1 MSTLYEICSQ
11 KNCIEH
17 TPLTQFGKK
26 YYRTC
31 DGTIFC
37 EECLKIY
44 KEDVVNTI
52 VSAILNV
59 KDHIDIPTI
68 HENLNRV
75 MLSASNRIRTHFKY
89 KMGNHF
95 PNSAVLTI
103 TSYSE
108 QTTNEDNDKLN
119 DYGCTIIDFGTMRFG
134 TDLYTRDNKFS
145 LTNLVTAYIDQ
156 YMDMNLTL
164 IPDNEVQM
172 LMDAAASGDFN
183 SGDCNGQLDAT
194 CVICGATCSSEYYII
209 NNVIYC
215 LDCMYEYV
223 VKSAVMQNLS
233 EQVGIAVENPP
244 CDSNV
249 FNIYNTKD
257 WKRTVIG
264 KYILTMKSLGFDPGI
279 CHFTTNLSCN

>member
-37 EECLKIY
+37 AECLKIY

-52 VSAILNV
+52 VNAILNV

-68 HENLNRV
+68 QKNLNRV

-89 KMGNHF
+89 KMGDHF
-95 PNSAVLTI
+95 PNSAVLII
-103 TSYSE
+103 TSYNE
-108 QTTNEDNDKLN
+108 QPPSEDNDKLN
-119 DYGCTIIDFGTMRFG
+119 DYGCALIDFGTMRFG

-156 YMDMNLTL
+156 YMNMNLTL

-183 SGDCNGQLDAT
+183 SGDCNGQIDAT
-194 CVICGATCSSEYYII
+194 CVICGATCGSEYYTI

-233 EQVGIAVENPP
+233 EQVGIAVE
-244 CDSNV
+244 S
-249 FNIYNTKD
+249 
-257 WKRTVIG
+257 
-264 KYILTMKSLGFDPGI
+264 SLR
-279 CHFTTNLSCN
+279 